1 MRQRE
6 GQEMRL
12 VRLVVLSGAAG
23 REELGFSSQH
33 DGQRGVLAEHTVLG
47 VECAGDACSLPL
59 RGRWRGGGAGTTRA
73 KGLSP
78 AAPAAPAQRR
88 RPGGW
93 KTALRAHLG
102 NSCRARA
109 RVGHVAQA
117 GPPRSLQGQDSW
129 EGQWGMCRTCTQI
142 RKELP
147 CSVDMHAV

>member
-59 RGRWRGGGAGTTRA
+59 RGRGRGGGCRDNQSQRSLPRSSGSPSPEAPAWRLEDCAAGTS
-73 KGLSP
+73 GEQL
-78 AAPAAPAQRR
+78 
-88 RPGGW
+88 PG
-93 KTALRAHLG
+93 
-102 NSCRARA
+102 
-109 RVGHVAQA
+109 
-117 GPPRSLQGQDSW
+117 QGQSGSRGPGRPAP
-129 EGQWGMCRTCTQI
+129 EPTRPRLLGGAVGNV
-142 RKELP
+142 P
-147 CSVDMHAV
+147 DMYTNP

>member
-59 RGRWRGGGAGTTRA
+59 RGRWRGGGCRGGEAVLG
-73 KGLSP
+73 
-78 AAPAAPAQRR
+78 
-88 RPGGW
+88 RPVFPSVPN
-93 KTALRAHLG
+93 KTE
-102 NSCRARA
+102 
-109 RVGHVAQA
+109 
-117 GPPRSLQGQDSW
+117 LQ
-129 EGQWGMCRTCTQI
+129 
-142 RKELP
+142 
-147 CSVDMHAV
+147 